1 MSDPIMS
8 DTITEDIRVKA
19 VAQFV
24 PEQSEPEEDEYY
36 YTYRIIITNE
46 GERRVKLLSRHWI
59 IINSYGDQEEVRG
72 EGVVGQTPTLD
83 PGASFEYTSFCPL
96 DTNFGTMEGSYQF
109 ADENGDRFDVAI
121 GRFFLATT
129 APKMIFTES

>member
-8 DTITEDIRVKA
+8 DIVTKGIRVKA

-24 PEQSEPEEDEYY
+24 PEQSDTGSNEYY
-36 YTYRIIITNE
+36 YTYRIEIRNE
-46 GERRVKLLSRHWI
+46 GEQTVRLLTRHWV

-72 EGVVGQTPTLD
+72 EGVVGQTPTLE

-96 DTNFGTMEGSYQF
+96 DTNFGTMEGSYEF
-109 ADENGDRFDVAI
+109 VDEDGNHFDVAI

-129 APKMIFTES
+129 APKMIISEN